1 MTDTERET
9 TMLLQRGDIL
19 VERLTGKRV
28 MVIDVPAPDEVTC
41 RFSDGR
47 LEGRFMCEVAIPQ
60 RSLLESFFSYAQT
73 FLFAPQRTQLTS
85 VTTEGRPRLARQNRQ
100 SPS

>member
-1 MTDTERET
+1 
-9 TMLLQRGDIL
+9 
-19 VERLTGKRV
+19 